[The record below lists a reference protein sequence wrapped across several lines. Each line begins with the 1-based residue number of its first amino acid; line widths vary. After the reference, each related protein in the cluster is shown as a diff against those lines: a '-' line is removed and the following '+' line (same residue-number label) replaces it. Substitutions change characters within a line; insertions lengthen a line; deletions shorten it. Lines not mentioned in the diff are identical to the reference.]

1 VAHVGNTATLAVGGV
16 GEDCDCSAGGGD
28 EAGDDAEEG
37 GLAGA
42 VFAEDDGRASGG
54 EIGGHV
60 TQSGEGAVDAGDR
73 VQSCGGG
80 CFGTGWGYGGHLM
93 DAIEYLHAS
102 IGLTLGRMQR
112 VRWMRRANIL
122 KRTAVFLSAGL
133 LVAGL
138 QAQQASHLD
147 DASRKLSRDVFQQ
160 LIEINTTD
168 SVGSTTVAAEAMR
181 KRLIDAGFPAEDVVV
196 LGPNSRKGNM
206 VARYRGKEGS
216 GKKPV
221 LIIGHIDVVEA
232 KREDWTTDP
241 FVFTEKDGYFY
252 GRGTQDMKE
261 SDAAV
266 VTSFI
271 RLKREGFV
279 PDRDII
285 LALTADEEGGKSN
298 GVDWL
303 LKNHR
308 ELVDAGFALNADAG
322 GLSTEKGRPLN
333 LGVEATEKLYAD
345 FRLTATNPGGHS
357 SLPKKDNAIYH
368 LADAL
373 GRLERYSFP
382 FELNA
387 VTRGY
392 FEAMS
397 KIETGELAA
406 DMRGV
411 LKAPPDKAAVAR
423 LSEEPLYNSTM
434 RTTCVATMVQAGHAH
449 NALPQRAEANVN
461 CRILPGHTP
470 AEVRAEL
477 IRVIADPKVE
487 VKLVNDAGALS
498 DRNENDVSVTP
509 PPLNEEVFT
518 ALHRVTGQMWPGLS
532 IVPEMETG
540 ASDSKIT
547 MSAGIPSYGFS
558 GMGIDGDDVRA
569 HGKDERI
576 GVESF
581 YTGVDFDYRYLKTLT
596 GGGK

>member
-1 VAHVGNTATLAVGGV
+1 MKLTAA
-16 GEDCDCSAGGGD
+16 
-28 EAGDDAEEG
+28 
-37 GLAGA
+37 
-42 VFAEDDGRASGG
+42 
-54 EIGGHV
+54 
-60 TQSGEGAVDAGDR
+60 
-73 VQSCGGG
+73 
-80 CFGTGWGYGGHLM
+80 
-93 DAIEYLHAS
+93 
-102 IGLTLGRMQR
+102 
-112 VRWMRRANIL
+112 
-122 KRTAVFLSAGL
+122 FLFAGL
-133 LVAGL
+133 LAAGL
-138 QAQQASHLD
+138 HAQQTPPLD
-147 DASRKLSRDVFQQ
+147 AASRELARDVFKQ

-168 SVGSTTVAAEAMR
+168 SVGSTTLAAEAMR
-181 KRLIDAGFPAEDVVV
+181 KRLLDAGFPAEDVVV
-196 LGPNSRKGNM
+196 MGPNERKGNM
-206 VARYRGKEGS
+206 VARFRGKPGS
-216 GKKPV
+216 TKRPV

-271 RLKREGFV
+271 RLKKEGFV

-285 LALTADEEGGKSN
+285 LALTADEEGGRSN

-308 ELVDAGFALNADAG
+308 DLVDAGFALNADAG
-322 GLSTEKGRPLN
+322 GLNTEKGKPVN
-333 LGVEATEKLYAD
+333 VGVEATEKLYAD
-345 FRLTATNPGGHS
+345 YRLTVTNPGGHS

-373 GRLERYSFP
+373 GRLEAYQFP
-382 FELNA
+382 FELNV
-387 VTRGY
+387 VTREY
-392 FEAMS
+392 FQAME
-397 KIETGELAA
+397 KIEKGEVAA

-411 LKAPPDKAAVAR
+411 LKTPADKAAVAR
-423 LSEEPLYNSTM
+423 LSEDPLYNSTM
-434 RTTCVATMVQAGHAH
+434 RTTCVATMVQAGHAP
-449 NALPQRAEANVN
+449 NALPQRAQANVN

-470 AEVRAEL
+470 AQVRAEL

-498 DRNENDVSVTP
+498 DRDENEMSVTP
-509 PPLNEEVFT
+509 PPLNEEVFA
-518 ALHRVTGQMWPGLS
+518 ALHEVVGKMWPGLP

-547 MSAGIPSYGFS
+547 MAAGIPSYGFS

-576 GVESF
+576 GEEAF
-581 YTGVDFDYRYLKTLT
+581 YTGVDFDYRYLKALT
-596 GGGK
+596 GK